1 MMKTTNFSSYHEKDN
16 IPIHN
21 TKILLAKL
29 YNYSPDKFFKFL
41 NLFAPQDKLS
51 LSPTLIFSEYSDPTL
66 MVSQPSFKIT
76 FETKL
81 NNMFT
86 LPLLKTRLS
95 VFSNEDYQILATI
108 GTSKIN
114 PSIKD
119 EFYSIID
126 KYNDEIG
133 SHIIHADLTYSSIIE
148 NLFSLISKGES
159 FFDIILDY
167 QDFCIS
173 ENLICKPYPQ

>member
-1 MMKTTNFSSYHEKDN
+1 MKTVKFSSYHEKDN
-16 IPIHN
+16 IPMHN
-21 TKILLAKL
+21 TKILLAEL
-29 YNYSPDKFFKFL
+29 YNYSPEKFFKFL
-41 NLFAPQDKLS
+41 NLFMPQNKLS
-51 LSPTLIFSEYSDPTL
+51 LSPKLTFSEYSSPTL

-86 LPLLKTRLS
+86 LPLLKTRLN
-95 VFSNEDYQILATI
+95 VFNDEDYQILATI
-108 GTSKIN
+108 STSKLH

-126 KYNDEIG
+126 KYNDETG
-133 SHIIHADLTYSSIIE
+133 SHIIHADLTYSGIIE
-148 NLFSLISKGES
+148 NLSSLISKEES

-167 QDFCIS
+167 QIFCIS
-173 ENLICKPYPQ
+173 ENLICRPYPQ